1 MGSLAVYGEEDVTAH
16 ECDDCGASFETLTRL
31 RLHDCEDVQSETSV
45 GSANL
50 EQSESTDSSPADK
63 QNAAVAELDTL
74 LDRFSGGD
82 RAALHDA
89 VTEFESALSAALEE
103 DDGGET
109 YRDVFWS
116 YHERVSDALDEAARS
131 AGWKFLENVIDAHD
145 PTADDKIPLV
155 TPTVANAV
163 GRNLIRT
170 RLTDGV
176 SAIPVAALEYLD
188 TIVVT
193 ADDTADTAREEVHAY
208 GWGIGHP
215 DHSVANH
222 LRARA
227 SEDIF
232 SVNPTLEHAFYADQY
247 AAVDLLETLVRDQSI
262 DGTLP
267 RITRDDMP
275 YRRYLLD
282 CVYGLKTDDYWP
294 GMPRYYDWYEE
305 FDDTFELDDTV
316 EQRIRDLVEEAG
328 FDATL
333 PNDWTFRDLGI

>member
-1 MGSLAVYGEEDVTAH
+1 MAH
-16 ECDDCGASFETLTRL
+16 ECDDCGESFETLTRL
-31 RLHDCEDVQSETSV
+31 RLHDCGDVQPETTV
-45 GSANL
+45 GSVDL
-50 EQSESTDSSPADK
+50 KQSQSTGSSPADER
-63 QNAAVAELDTL
+63 NRSVTELETL
-74 LDRFSGGD
+74 LDRFSDGD
-82 RAALHDA
+82 RDALHCA
-89 VTEFESALSAALEE
+89 VVEFESALSAALEE
-103 DDGGET
+103 ANSGDT
-109 YRDVFWS
+109 YRDVFWP

-131 AGWKFLENVIDAHD
+131 AGWKFLEDVIDAHD

-155 TPTVANAV
+155 TPTIANAV

-188 TIVVT
+188 AIAVT

-215 DHSVANH
+215 DHPVADH

-247 AAVDLLETLVRDQSI
+247 AAVDLLETLVRDESI
-262 DGTLP
+262 NGTLP
-267 RITRDDMP
+267 RISCDDMP
-275 YRRYLLD
+275 YRRYLFD
-282 CVYGLKTDDYWP
+282 CAYGLKTDNHWP
-294 GMPRYYDWYEE
+294 GMPRYYDWDEE
-305 FDDTFELDDTV
+305 FDYTFELDETV

-328 FDATL
+328 FDANL